1 MYTTKSGI
9 RGVVAIGVVAL
20 MAGSGI
26 AAPRDE
32 SRMSD
37 QPSSLRQQTD
47 QPMSSMATDSSLR
60 RTSQLIGQPVTNAQ
74 GERLGTIYDVVL
86 TEDLGEIDYVALSR
100 GGIFGIGRN
109 LYAIPWSSMRLGATG
124 AYVAPISENELTQWR
139 GFRPSAWPRQPSKSW
154 IRGAASTTEESQT
167 SEERRSVQ
175 ARRFTRIRGTSVET
189 PEGLNAGNI
198 RDLVVAMDSGDV
210 RYTIVS
216 FGGLLGIGSQFAAV
230 PQDAINLDTD
240 QRVAQVDVGREVL
253 RDNAFA
259 AGRFPDLGDPSYAR
273 NINQAYGTQAGETV
287 LGYVPAEGA
296 AHDTTTHGRTRQ
308 ESAGRP
314 DHTGG
319 APVGGELAAI
329 RIDPQAKYDPAAA
342 RTVEGVVT
350 GVSKSAR
357 TGSEPDILLLQVRTD
372 AGDTVHVHA
381 GPLNYV
387 SRQDFYAVSGDRV
400 SVTGSPV
407 QSFGHSVILAAQ
419 ISKDG
424 QVLTLRNRDGQ
435 PVWESRAGSSQQGS
449 GATDSSSQDDGK
461 GFSPGEETGQGNET
475 PAP

>member
-1 MYTTKSGI
+1 MYTTKSWS

-37 QPSSLRQQTD
+37 QPSSLRLQTD
-47 QPMSSMATDSSLR
+47 QQMSSLRTDSSLR
-60 RTSQLIGQPVTNAQ
+60 RTSQLIGQPVMNAQ

-124 AYVAPISENELTQWR
+124 SYVAPISENELTQWR
-139 GFRPSAWPRQPSKSW
+139 GFRPSAWPSQPSKSW
-154 IRGAASTTEESQT
+154 ISGAASRTEEPQT
-167 SEERRSVQ
+167 SEERKSVQ

-273 NINQAYGTQAGETV
+273 DINQAYGTQAGETV

-296 AHDTTTHGRTRQ
+296 AHDATTHGRTRQ
-308 ESAGRP
+308 ESAGTP
-314 DHTGG
+314 DQTGR
-319 APVGGELAAI
+319 APGGEIAAI
-329 RIDPQAKYDPAAA
+329 RIDPQAKYDSAAA
-342 RTVEGVVT
+342 RTFEGVVT
-350 GVSKSAR
+350 GVSRSAR
-357 TGSEPDILLLQVRTD
+357 TTSEPDILLLQVRTD
-372 AGDTVHVHA
+372 AGDLVNVHA

-387 SRQDFYAVSGDRV
+387 SKQDFYVVVGDRV

-407 QSFGHSVILAAQ
+407 ESFGHSVILAAQ
-419 ISKDG
+419 VSKDG

-435 PVWESRAGSSQQGS
+435 PVWESRTGSPQQGS
-449 GATDSSSQDDGK
+449 GTRDSSSQDDVK
-461 GFSPGEETGQGNET
+461 GFSPGEETGRVNET